1 MLSAENPFKGEALK
15 ANNDHFNQCET
26 QCASTEQTETQNSI
40 FPCLLSLLKTK
51 QNKKKCY

>member
-51 QNKKKCY
+51 QKKCY